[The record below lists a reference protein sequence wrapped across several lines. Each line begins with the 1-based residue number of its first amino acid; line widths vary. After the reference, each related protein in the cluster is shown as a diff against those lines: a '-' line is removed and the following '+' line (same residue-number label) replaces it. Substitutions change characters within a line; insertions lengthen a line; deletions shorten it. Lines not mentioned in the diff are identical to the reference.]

1 MQLLGCIF
9 IRSPSARFQNGPLM
23 EESLPS
29 QQIVGLGSWRE
40 SKGIPRSLKPSG
52 VQGWPPEL
60 QCSVAA
66 ATLPA
71 PWGGAH
77 SNLA

>member
-40 SKGIPRSLKPSG
+40 SKGIPR
-52 VQGWPPEL
+52 QPEAL
-60 QCSVAA
+60 GCA
-66 ATLPA
+66 
-71 PWGGAH
+71 G
-77 SNLA
+77 LAS